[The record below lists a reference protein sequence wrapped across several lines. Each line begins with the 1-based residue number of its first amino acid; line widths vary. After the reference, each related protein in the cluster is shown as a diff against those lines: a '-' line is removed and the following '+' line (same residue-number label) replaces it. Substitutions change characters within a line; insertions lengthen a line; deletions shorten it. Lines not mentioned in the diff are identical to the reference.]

1 MVNGCGIILLA
12 AGPST
17 RLGKPKQLL
26 QHNGKSLLKNSMEEA
41 LNANADSVMVV
52 LGAHSN
58 LLYGEIDKNK
68 VQLVVNTEWE
78 EGMASSIR
86 IGLKS
91 LLKLIPSVE
100 TVIFIVCDQPHL
112 SASLLNELLITH
124 QKTGKPIVASNYGE
138 AIGPPALFHKS
149 FFSELMQLKGDT
161 GAKKIIQQHSS
172 EIATVSFP
180 EGQIDIDSPADYEA
194 LQKY

>member
-1 MVNGCGIILLA
+1 MA

-26 QHNGKSLLKNSMEEA
+26 QHNGKSLLKHSIEEA
-41 LNANADSVMVV
+41 LNANANSVIVV

-78 EGMASSIR
+78 DGMASSIR
-86 IGLKS
+86 LGLKS
-91 LLKLIPSVE
+91 LLKRIPLVDA
-100 TVIFIVCDQPHL
+100 VIFIVCDQPHL
-112 SASLLNELLITH
+112 SASLLNELLIT
-124 QKTGKPIVASNYGE
+124 QQETGKPIVASHYGE

-149 FFSELMQLKGDT
+149 FFAELMQLKGDT
-161 GAKKIIQQHSS
+161 GAKKIIQEYSA
-172 EIATVSFP
+172 ELTTVSFP
-180 EGQIDIDSPADYEA
+180 EGKIDIDSPADYEA
-194 LQKY
+194 LQKD

>member
-1 MVNGCGIILLA
+1 MA

-26 QHNGKSLLKNSMEEA
+26 QHNGKGLLRNSMEEA
-41 LNANADSVMVV
+41 LNANANSVIVV
-52 LGAHSN
+52 LGAHAN
-58 LLYGEIDKNK
+58 LLYGEIDKKK

-91 LLKLIPSVE
+91 LLKLIPPVE
-100 TVIFIVCDQPHL
+100 GVIFIVCDQPHL
-112 SASLLNELLITH
+112 SASLLNKLLIT
-124 QKTGKPIVASNYGE
+124 QQETGKPIVASHYGE

-149 FFSELMQLKGDT
+149 FFPELMQLKGDT
-161 GAKKIIQQHSS
+161 GAKKIIQQHSA
-172 EIATVSFP
+172 ELATVSFP
-180 EGQIDIDSPADYEA
+180 EGLIDIDSPADYEA
-194 LQKY
+194 LQKN

>member
-1 MVNGCGIILLA
+1 
-12 AGPST
+12 
-17 RLGKPKQLL
+17 
-26 QHNGKSLLKNSMEEA
+26 MEEA
-41 LNANADSVMVV
+41 LNANASSVMVV

-68 VQLVVNTEWE
+68 VQMVMNTEWE

-91 LLKLIPSVE
+91 LLKLIPSVDA
-100 TVIFIVCDQPHL
+100 VIFIVCDQPYL
-112 SASLLNELLITH
+112 SASLLNELLIT
-124 QKTGKPIVASNYGE
+124 QQETGKPIVASHYGE

-161 GAKKIIQQHSS
+161 GAKNIIQQHSA
-172 EIATVSFP
+172 ELATVPFP
-180 EGQIDIDSPADYEA
+180 EGKIDIDNPADYEE
-194 LQKY
+194 LQKN